1 MLCLTAV
8 AVIGM
13 TLFGI
18 WRSGQS
24 QHLFALKTLQ
34 IQSRFER
41 LSAEQ
46 IRAAIKSEV
55 TAGFFGLD
63 LTATRAQL
71 KALPWVAQVE
81 VRKRWPD
88 TVLIR
93 LSERNATAR
102 WRADALLDAKGDV
115 FRVSGVGAMHGLVH
129 LSGPDSRRLELVQFH
144 QTSEPVL
151 RNLSLHL
158 THARFSK
165 RGALTLKL
173 SDGSKIILGRE
184 QQMLRWQRFVDNLP
198 TLRAKN
204 QGLRLLEIDLRY
216 TNGLAARFAPAE
228 VENEIRAPNAAP
240 GPAQPPPVPAAKP
253 AENIPPGP
261 ALLADFGAAAQD
273 VQTLALQNRAAQ
285 NWAAQNRAA
294 QNLSTQ
300 RLSAQAP
307 NSGAAQ

>member
-1 MLCLTAV
+1 MRQKLSRLWFSMLCLTAV
-8 AVIGM
+8 AVVGM
-13 TLFGI
+13 TFFGV
-18 WRSGQS
+18 WRSGQN

-46 IRAAIKSEV
+46 IRAAIKTEV
-55 TAGFFGLD
+55 TAGFFSVD
-63 LTATRAQL
+63 LAATRAQL

-93 LSERNATAR
+93 LIERTATAR
-102 WRADALLDAKGDV
+102 WGKLDLLDANGEV
-115 FRVSGVGAMHGLVH
+115 FRVSGAGAMHGLVH
-129 LSGPDSRRLELVQFH
+129 LSGPASRRLELVQFH

-158 THARFSK
+158 TKARFSK

-184 QQMLRWQRFVDNLP
+184 QQMPRWQRFVDNLP

-204 QGLRLLEIDLRY
+204 QGLQLLEIDLRY
-216 TNGLAARFAPAE
+216 TNGLAARFAPAG
-228 VENEIRAPNAAP
+228 VENQPRAPQAP
-240 GPAQPPPVPAAKP
+240 PAPSTAPTVKPAAT
-253 AENIPPGP
+253 IPRGP
-261 ALLADFGAAAQD
+261 ALLAGS
-273 VQTLALQNRAAQ
+273 TGTG
-285 NWAAQNRAA
+285 A
-294 QNLSTQ
+294 QNLGVQ
-300 RLSAQAP
+300 VQNP
-307 NSGAAQ
+307 GAAR

>member
-1 MLCLTAV
+1 MLCLTAI

-24 QHLFALKTLQ
+24 QNLFALKTLQ
-34 IQSRFER
+34 IHSRFER

-55 TAGFFGLD
+55 TAGFFGVD
-63 LTATRAQL
+63 LSATRAQL

-93 LSERNATAR
+93 LIERKATAR
-102 WRADALLDAKGDV
+102 WGANELLDANGEV
-115 FRVSGVGAMHGLVH
+115 FRVDGAGAMHGLVH
-129 LSGPDSRRLELVQFH
+129 LSGPDSRRLDLVNFH
-144 QTSEPVL
+144 RSSEPVL

-158 THARFSK
+158 TKARFSK

-184 QQMLRWQRFVDNLP
+184 LQEARWQRFVENLP

-216 TNGLAARFAPAE
+216 TNGLAARFAPAGAGTE
-228 VENEIRAPNAAP
+228 TGLPKPSQAPTQ
-240 GPAQPPPVPAAKP
+240 GPQPAAKP
-253 AENIPPGP
+253 DARAPRGP
-261 ALLADFGAAAQD
+261 AFLAGFGAAPAR
-273 VQTLALQNRAAQ
+273 LAVSAGAQ
-285 NWAAQNRAA
+285 NI
-294 QNLSTQ
+294 
-300 RLSAQAP
+300 
-307 NSGAAQ
+307 GAAR

>member
-1 MLCLTAV
+1 MRQKLSRLWFSMLCLTAL
-8 AVIGM
+8 AVVGM

-18 WRSGQS
+18 WRSGQN

-46 IRAAIKSEV
+46 IRAAIKTEV
-55 TAGFFGLD
+55 TAGFFSVD
-63 LTATRAQL
+63 LAATRAQL

-93 LSERNATAR
+93 LIERNATAR
-102 WRADALLDAKGDV
+102 WGRDDLLDAQGEV
-115 FRVSGVGAMHGLVH
+115 FRVNGAGAMHGLVH

-144 QTSEPVL
+144 QTSAPAL

-158 THARFSK
+158 TKARFSK

-173 SDGSKIILGRE
+173 SDGSKIILGRDL
-184 QQMLRWQRFVDNLP
+184 QMPRWQRFVDNLP

-204 QGLRLLEIDLRY
+204 QGLQLLEIDLRY
-216 TNGLAARFAPAE
+216 TNGLAARFAPAG
-228 VENEIRAPNAAP
+228 VENSPRAPQAAP
-240 GPAQPPPVPAAKP
+240 APSTAPTTRPAAR
-253 AENIPPGP
+253 IPRGP
-261 ALLADFGAAAQD
+261 ALLARSTGTGTQNLGGQVQNPGAA
-273 VQTLALQNRAAQ
+273 R
-285 NWAAQNRAA
+285 
-294 QNLSTQ
+294 
-300 RLSAQAP
+300 
-307 NSGAAQ
+307 